1 MAAEKEI
8 DSLASRILDLDH
20 LIEQSRFSNVVDTSV
35 IVDQQKNKNTWRM
48 TDCHVKLFK
57 SWLANQ
63 CELRDPAA
71 IASQDLNQTVAYDK

>member
-35 IVDQQKNKNTWRM
+35 IVDQQQNENTRRM

-63 CELRDPAA
+63 CELRDPAT